1 MGLSDN
7 GHYLMSYA
15 YSYQTNSVSK
25 YDTIQSDIADAY
37 AYLDEADEEQPPAD
51 DFDDVD
57 DEELAKVFAL
67 SWDN

>member
-1 MGLSDN
+1 
-7 GHYLMSYA
+7 MSYA
-15 YSYQTNSVSK
+15 YSYATNSIDK
-25 YDTIQSDIADAY
+25 YESIQSSVSDAY
-37 AYLDEADEEQPPAD
+37 SYLDEVDEEQPPLD

>member
-1 MGLSDN
+1 
-7 GHYLMSYA
+7 MSYA
-15 YSYQTNSVSK
+15 YSYNTNTIDK
-25 YDTIQSDIADAY
+25 YESIQSDVSDAY
-37 AYLDEADEEQPPAD
+37 AYLDEVDEEQPPVD

>member
-1 MGLSDN
+1 MT
-7 GHYLMSYA
+7 YA
-15 YSYQTNSVSK
+15 YSYNTNSINK
-25 YDTIQSDIADAY
+25 YESIQSDISDAY
-37 AYLDEADEEQPPAD
+37 AYLDEVDEEQPPVD

>member
-1 MGLSDN
+1 MT
-7 GHYLMSYA
+7 YA
-15 YSYQTNSVSK
+15 YSYNTNSIDK
-25 YDTIQSDIADAY
+25 YESIQSDISDAY
-37 AYLDEADEEQPPAD
+37 AYLDEVDEEQPPVD

>member
-1 MGLSDN
+1 
-7 GHYLMSYA
+7 MSYA
-15 YSYQTNSVSK
+15 YSYQTNSIDK
-25 YDTIQSDIADAY
+25 YESIQSDISDAY
-37 AYLDEADEEQPPAD
+37 TYLDEVDEEQPPVD

>member
-1 MGLSDN
+1 
-7 GHYLMSYA
+7 MSYA
-15 YSYQTNSVSK
+15 YSYNTNTIDK
-25 YDTIQSDIADAY
+25 YESIQSDVADAY
-37 AYLDEADEEQPPAD
+37 RHLDDEELEQPPLD

>member
-1 MGLSDN
+1 
-7 GHYLMSYA
+7 MSYA
-15 YSYQTNSVSK
+15 YSYNTNSIDK
-25 YDTIQSDIADAY
+25 YESIQSDISDAY
-37 AYLDEADEEQPPAD
+37 TYLDEVDEEQPPVD